1 MWQNLLEGAG
11 IILYEVA
18 EGQIM
23 VPHECQAKELD
34 FVIWM
39 QWKTVG
45 KFKQACSQICSTS
58 ITDMRGTTEDSESR
72 VWP

>member
-1 MWQNLLEGAG
+1 MNGELGKFFYKVAAVAKEGVRRHWHMRGIWQNLLEGAG

-34 FVIWM
+34 FI
-39 QWKTVG
+39 
-45 KFKQACSQICSTS
+45 F
-58 ITDMRGTTEDSESR
+58 
-72 VWP
+72 